1 VLKHIVAKRYAK
13 ALFDLA
19 YSQAKGDS
27 AFFKSIDLIQNL
39 SETIQANPLL
49 KNVLFNP
56 SFSIEEK
63 KKVLR
68 GIVDSCSKEGEAS
81 GINPYLKNFFSIL
94 IKKNKLVY
102 LPEIVEEI
110 RTLKAGLAKTMNVVL
125 TVPMNLSDDQK
136 GAVTRKLEGAFHK
149 KIVLTIKVSPA
160 IVGGMMMQVGSM
172 VFDTSL
178 QARLFHL
185 RNSLIG

>member
-19 YSQAKGDS
+19 YSQAKGDP
-27 AFFKSIDLIQNL
+27 AFFKNLDLVENL

-49 KNVLFNP
+49 KNILFNP
-56 SFSIEEK
+56 SFAIEEK

-68 GIVDSCSKEGEAS
+68 GIVDSCSKEGGAS

-110 RTLKAGLAKTMNVVL
+110 RTLKAGLTKTVDVIL
-125 TVPMNLSDDQK
+125 TVPMRLTDDQK
-136 GAVTRKLEGAFHK
+136 GAVTRKLEGAFRK
-149 KIVLTIKVSPA
+149 KIMLTVRVSPS
-160 IVGGMMMQVGSM
+160 IVGGMMMQVGSK
-172 VFDTSL
+172 VFDASL